1 VIGTEASQLVPE
13 RVLEH
18 SIRAHT
24 RAALEILP
32 RRQSE
37 PRRGGTRF
45 GFVRFGVPAL
55 CGYRG
60 RAIYLDADQLV
71 LADVQELAD
80 SLDAEHAVALV
91 QQPEGSFAGLPVE
104 PRNETSV
111 MVLDCGKLA
120 HWDPERLFACVVPNG
135 APLRAGE
142 IHYRDFMRLQ
152 WLDPALIQPLDPRW
166 NHYNLLRDDTKLVHF
181 SHVRGQP
188 WKSRGH
194 PLAGLWEHWLR
205 EALAAGAL
213 GRGALWRGVLR
224 GDLHPRL
231 LRQAL

>member
-1 VIGTEASQLVPE
+1 VIGTEASQFVPE

-24 RAALEILP
+24 RAPLEILP
-32 RRQSE
+32 RRQSLR
-37 PRRGGTRF
+37 RRGGTRF
-45 GFVRFGVPAL
+45 GFVRFCVPAL

-91 QQPEGSFAGLPVE
+91 QRPEGSFAGRPLE

-120 HWDPERLFACVVPNG
+120 TWDPERMFARVAPNG
-135 APLRAGE
+135 AALRAGE
-142 IHYRDFMRLQ
+142 IHYRDFMRLS

-166 NHYNLLRDDTKLVHF
+166 NHYNLARADTKLVHF

-188 WKSRGH
+188 WRRPGH
-194 PLAGLWEHWLR
+194 PLTELWESWLR
-205 EALAAGAL
+205 RALAAGAL
-213 GRGALWRGVLR
+213 GRAALLRGALRGH
-224 GDLHPRL
+224 LHPRL
-231 LRQAL
+231 LLTR